1 MRRQQ
6 ANNCYRRKN
15 MAQPLTTR
23 ISIEELA
30 NSITHG
36 IGLALSMGGFVVLLV
51 LAAVRGTA
59 WQIVGCA
66 IYGTTL
72 VCVYAAS
79 TLYHGIP
86 LPHFRR
92 ILRILDHS
100 AIYLLIAGT
109 YTPFLLVNLRG
120 AWGWSLLGVVWALA
134 MAGIV
139 FKVWFVDRFQILST
153 VIYIAMGWLALI
165 AVKPLIRAVP
175 IAGIIWLVAGGLL
188 YTIGVLFFAC
198 KRVPYHHAIWH
209 IFVMAGSIC
218 HFLAVWYSVVPPAKA

>member
-1 MRRQQ
+1 
-6 ANNCYRRKN
+6 

-72 VCVYAAS
+72 VCVYTAS

-86 LPHFRR
+86 LSHFRR